1 MIQNI
6 YTYFLKKLCFLSCV
20 IVATN
25 EQYVLSFI

>member
-6 YTYFLKKLCFLSCV
+6 YTYFLEKLCFLNCV

-25 EQYVLSFI
+25 EQLY